1 MPSLCKL
8 TIADLRLELE
18 ERDLSST
25 GKKADLVERLKN
37 ALKEEGHDPETYVF
51 EDKHAAL
58 ISSITSL
65 ESKVSSEISQV
76 STDITSLESKVSSEI
91 SQVSTDITSLENKVS
106 TEITSLEKKV
116 SSEISQVSSDVL
128 KVSTD
133 IASLEKKVSDFVN
146 SSRKTLWRYPSTTKV
161 QLRSRSQQAN
171 ENLQEFEA
179 DVARVVRL
187 AYPEVLDSILEDIA
201 VDNFV
206 NGLKESEQQKAL
218 RLARPKVL
226 YEALATALEHET
238 ASQTS

>member
-8 TIADLRLELE
+8 TIGDLRLELE

-76 STDITSLESKVSSEI
+76 STDITSLE
-91 SQVSTDITSLENKVS
+91 NKVS
-106 TEITSLEKKV
+106 TDITSLEKKV
-116 SSEISQVSSDVL
+116 SSEISQVFSDVS

-133 IASLEKKVSDFVN
+133 ITSFLA
-146 SSRKTLWRYPSTTKV
+146 
-161 QLRSRSQQAN
+161 
-171 ENLQEFEA
+171 EF
-179 DVARVVRL
+179 
-187 AYPEVLDSILEDIA
+187 
-201 VDNFV
+201 
-206 NGLKESEQQKAL
+206 
-218 RLARPKVL
+218 
-226 YEALATALEHET
+226 
-238 ASQTS
+238 